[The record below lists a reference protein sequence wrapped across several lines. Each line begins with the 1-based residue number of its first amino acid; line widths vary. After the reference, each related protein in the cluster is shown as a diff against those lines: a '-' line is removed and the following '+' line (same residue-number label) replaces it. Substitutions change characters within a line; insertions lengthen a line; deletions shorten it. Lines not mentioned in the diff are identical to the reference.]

1 MKTESN
7 KIICI
12 GAGGSTKVI
21 LDIIREYRNNKI
33 IGILDDDENIYN
45 QDFLGIN
52 ILGKSSDIVYYFS
65 DKCDEAIICVGATKD
80 TINRKEIYEFL
91 KSQDIAVGSAISKC
105 ATISR
110 NITIDTGLIS
120 MPGVIINSGCK
131 IGENVFFN
139 TGCIIEHD
147 CIIENNVFLSPGV
160 ILSGRVKIKSNSF
173 VGTGTV
179 ISTGL
184 VVGNNVTIGA
194 GSVVVKDVPDNV
206 IVYGNPAH
214 KNLRKK
220 LN

>member
-1 MKTESN
+1 MKTEKN

-21 LDIIREYRNNKI
+21 LDILREYRSNKI

-45 QDFLGIN
+45 QKFLGIK
-52 ILGKSSDIVYYFS
+52 IIGKSRDIVHYFS
-65 DKCDEAIICVGATKD
+65 DKCDEAILCIGATRD

-110 NITIDTGLIS
+110 NITTDTGLII
-120 MPGVIINSGCK
+120 MPGVIINSGCE
-131 IGENVFFN
+131 IGENVFIN

-179 ISTGL
+179 VSTGL
-184 VVGNNVTIGA
+184 VVGNNVTIGT

-206 IVYGNPAH
+206 TVFGNPAH
-214 KNLRKK
+214 NNLIEKI
-220 LN
+220 